1 MMIEHCAPVVPV
13 TAADSPLEAAE
24 FLALMVA
31 L

>member
-1 MMIEHCAPVVPV
+1 MMIKHCAPVVPV
-13 TAADSPLEAAE
+13 TATDSALEAAE